1 MPSAVDTV
9 IIGAGISG
17 LAAAY
22 YLNQR
27 GVRPILIEKQPRLG
41 GLIETRHL
49 AGCTLEAGP
58 ESFLSTKPWAVDL
71 VRELGLVAQLIGSND
86 HARRTFIRKGG
97 RLVPMPEGLVLFVP
111 SDPDKLQHSELL
123 SAAACARVRAE
134 RDRQPAG
141 ELPER
146 SVAEFVIDHFGE
158 EVLDYLAEPLL
169 AGVYGGDPWQLSASA
184 VLPQF
189 VEMETKHG
197 SVLRGLAQRPQP
209 ASAPASVFQSL
220 KGGLGQLTD
229 ALAARVDVRVLHAE
243 RCSVRAAAVGTE
255 GYEVQAG
262 NETIHAARLLVAVPA
277 WAAAELLEGL
287 DPRLAEELAAIPYTP
302 SLTLAF
308 VYDKHAF
315 DGPLDGF
322 GFLVPKVERR
332 RVMASTWIGTKW
344 AHRVPDGK
352 VAVRVFFNDEAILA
366 EPDDAVIAIAREE
379 LRDLMD
385 VHADPA
391 AATIGRWP
399 ASMPQYTLGHA
410 ARVARIFSR
419 AAQHP
424 GLTIL
429 GNAYH
434 GIGIPDSIRLARDAA
449 RA

>member
-1 MPSAVDTV
+1 MRSAVETV
-9 IIGAGISG
+9 IIGGGISG

-27 GVRPILIEKQPRLG
+27 GVRPVLIEQQPRLG

-71 VRELGLVAQLIGSND
+71 VRELGLADQLIGSND
-86 HARRTFIRKGG
+86 HNRRTFIRKAG

-111 SDPDKLQHSELL
+111 ADPEKLVHSDLL
-123 SAAACARVRAE
+123 SADARARVRAE
-134 RDRQPAG
+134 QERQPAG

-146 SVAEFVIDHFGE
+146 SVAAFVIDHFGE

-169 AGVYGGDPWQLSASA
+169 AGVYGGDPWQLSANA

-189 VEMETKHG
+189 VELETKYG
-197 SVLRGLAQRPQP
+197 SVLRGLAERPRP
-209 ASAPASVFQSL
+209 AGAPASVFQSL

-229 ALAARVDVRVLHAE
+229 ALAARIDARVIRDS
-243 RCSVRAAAVGTE
+243 RCRVQAAAG
-255 GYEVQAG
+255 GFEVHAG
-262 NETIHAARLLVAVPA
+262 HETIRAARLLVAIPA

-287 DPRLAEELAAIPYTP
+287 DARLAGELAAIPYTP

-308 VYDKHAF
+308 VYDQHAF

-379 LRDLMD
+379 LRDLMG
-385 VHADPA
+385 VRAEPS
-391 AATIGRWP
+391 AATLGRWP

-410 ARVARIFSR
+410 ARVARIFAR
-419 AAQHP
+419 AAEHP

-434 GIGIPDSIRLARDAA
+434 GVGIPDSIRLAREAA

>member
-1 MPSAVDTV
+1 MSRAVETV

-27 GVRPILIEKQPRLG
+27 GVRPVLIEKQSRLG

-58 ESFLSTKPWAVDL
+58 ESFLATKPWAVDL
-71 VRELGLVAQLIGSND
+71 VRELGLGDQLIGSND
-86 HARRTFIRKGG
+86 RARRTFIRKGG

-111 SDPDKLQHSELL
+111 ADPEKLAHSDLL
-123 SAAACARVRAE
+123 SAAARDRIRAE
-134 RDRQPAG
+134 QERQPAG

-189 VEMETKHG
+189 VELETKHG
-197 SVLRGLAQRPQP
+197 SVLRGLAERPKP
-209 ASAPASVFQSL
+209 AGAPASVFQSL

-229 ALAARVDVRVLHAE
+229 TLAARIDARVVHAE
-243 RCSVRAAAVGTE
+243 RCAVRAAAG
-255 GYEVQAG
+255 GFEVHAG
-262 NETIHAARLLVAVPA
+262 NETIRAARLLVAIPA

-287 DPRLAEELAAIPYTP
+287 DPGLAHELAAIPYTP

-308 VYDKHAF
+308 VYDKQAF

-344 AHRVPDGK
+344 AHRVPDDK

-379 LRDLMD
+379 LRELMG
-385 VHADPA
+385 VQAEPA
-391 AATIGRWP
+391 AATLGRWP
-399 ASMPQYTLGHA
+399 ASMPQYTLGHS
-410 ARVARIFSR
+410 ARVARIFAR
-419 AAQHP
+419 AAEHP

-429 GNAYH
+429 SNAYH
-434 GIGIPDSIRLARDAA
+434 GVGIPDSIRLARDAA

>member
-1 MPSAVDTV
+1 MRRAVETV

-17 LAAAY
+17 LAAAH

-27 GVRPILIEKQPRLG
+27 GVRPVLIEKLPRLG
-41 GLIETRHL
+41 GLVETRHL

-71 VRELGLVAQLIGSND
+71 VRELGLGDQLIGSND

-111 SDPDKLQHSELL
+111 ADPEKLAHSDLL
-123 SAAACARVRAE
+123 SDSARARIRAE
-134 RDRQPAG
+134 QERQPAG

-189 VEMETKHG
+189 VELETKYG
-197 SVLRGLAQRPQP
+197 SVLRGLAERPKP
-209 ASAPASVFQSL
+209 AGASASVFQSL

-229 ALAARVDVRVLHAE
+229 ALAARIDARVIRDA
-243 RCSVRAAAVGTE
+243 RCSVQAAAG
-255 GYEVQAG
+255 GFEVHAD
-262 NETIHAARLLVAVPA
+262 NETIRAARLLVAIPA

-287 DPRLAEELAAIPYTP
+287 DPGLADELAAIPYTP

-344 AHRVPDGK
+344 AYRVPDDK

-366 EPDDAVIAIAREE
+366 EPDEAVIAIAREE
-379 LRDLMD
+379 LRELMG
-385 VHADPA
+385 VQAEPA
-391 AATIGRWP
+391 AAMLGRWP

-424 GLTIL
+424 GLTLL

-434 GIGIPDSIRLARDAA
+434 GVGIPDSIRLARDAA
-449 RA
+449 LG